1 MQEEHH
7 LKQTSLL
14 RVELAKL
21 FQSNVGLVKIS
32 RFLHSKR
39 LMYRTIIIILI
50 FFISCEDN
58 FQEIK
63 NINSNDRFPVGIAED
78 IKLIYTDSSKVK
90 AVLTAPLNKDFT
102 NQDFPFSEFPNGIN
116 ITFFDENKNA
126 TLVKANY
133 AITYNKTNIVDLKG
147 DVIINVHD
155 GSILKTSQ
163 LFWDPEQEWLFT
175 EEKFSFKNDD
185 YDIIATR
192 LDANRSFTVFNTG
205 KLDGKVL
212 VEEN

>member
-1 MQEEHH
+1 
-7 LKQTSLL
+7 
-14 RVELAKL
+14 
-21 FQSNVGLVKIS
+21 
-32 RFLHSKR
+32 
-39 LMYRTIIIILI
+39 MYRTIIIILI

-63 NINSNDRFPVGIAED
+63 NINSNDRLPVGIAED

-185 YDIIATR
+185 YDIIAKR

-212 VEEN
+212 VEENY